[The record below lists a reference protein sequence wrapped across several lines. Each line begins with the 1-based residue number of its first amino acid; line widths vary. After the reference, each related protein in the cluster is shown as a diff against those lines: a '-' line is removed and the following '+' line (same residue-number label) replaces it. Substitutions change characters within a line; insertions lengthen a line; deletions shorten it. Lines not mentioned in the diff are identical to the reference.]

1 MSFQKHRMIKKR
13 DELIKRPKIIT
24 DQGEYPMTKLPLKN
38 RLYRVYQSVS
48 NIKVLKNT
56 GIIKFDQAKSEESK
70 AENAKIGDQFGESWT
85 THWFFID
92 FTIPDEWDKLAAKE
106 DEYHLIWDS
115 GSEASIYDYETGE
128 YLQAFS
134 VPTRNFYVLNRNGSK
149 HLKFAIEMACNA
161 VMGNFEGGNHAPVD
175 MHMMFTLSK
184 CQIGLLRKNMH
195 DLKVDFDT
203 LFDVANLMNDPNYQY
218 GEQAYGIIH
227 QMSDILVT
235 TDDQTDEE
243 VSQAREIAQK
253 YLSVHHH
260 DLAHQLHAVGH

>member
-1 MSFQKHRMIKKR
+1 MSFLKHRGIKKR
-13 DELIKRPKIIT
+13 SETIKRTKVIT
-24 DQGEYPMTKLPLKN
+24 DQGHFPYTTLPLRN
-38 RLYRVYQSVS
+38 RIYRTNQIIS

-134 VPTRNFYVLNRNGSK
+134 VPTRNFYVLDRNGSK
-149 HLKFAIEMACNA
+149 HLKFAIEMA
-161 VMGNFEGGNHAPVD
+161 
-175 MHMMFTLSK
+175 
-184 CQIGLLRKNMH
+184 
-195 DLKVDFDT
+195 
-203 LFDVANLMNDPNYQY
+203 
-218 GEQAYGIIH
+218 
-227 QMSDILVT
+227 
-235 TDDQTDEE
+235 
-243 VSQAREIAQK
+243 
-253 YLSVHHH
+253 
-260 DLAHQLHAVGH
+260 